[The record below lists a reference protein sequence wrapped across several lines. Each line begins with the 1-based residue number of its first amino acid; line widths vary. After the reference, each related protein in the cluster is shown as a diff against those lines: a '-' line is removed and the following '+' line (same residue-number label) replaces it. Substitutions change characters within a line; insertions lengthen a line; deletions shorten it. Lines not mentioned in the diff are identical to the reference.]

1 MKSACVVLQLLAP
14 LIWSGCSTQ
23 VNVLGLRDMS
33 SLLAP
38 DDGVAV
44 VASDKP
50 TDFIEAGWK
59 LVSGFRDVPDVPQWL
74 ELHGAK

>member
-1 MKSACVVLQLLAP
+1 MRKQTINSTLSRWA
-14 LIWSGCSTQ
+14 LIG
-23 VNVLGLRDMS
+23 RDMS